1 MEDQKIL
8 NNEQVKWYE
17 DDDTRLDYQVAFE
30 GPGHTRNQ
38 EKKRQD
44 KASKEKKV
52 DIKALLRER
61 DTKWKKRL
69 QDARKAAYAKG
80 FEEGKEDGLQQ
91 ARKEIDQKIEGLE
104 DMMDQAHQEWKQRQE
119 AINPGLL
126 DLVFELVETIVGLPV
141 GNPQIREN
149 LDDELSV
156 LLHET
161 SKEVKPVI
169 WICNEDYEYVEGL
182 VEKYAPELTV
192 RIRSHD
198 EYNPGEFAF
207 ETDKETVVYNYK
219 EMLNDFR
226 ENVSV
231 PSWK

>member
-17 DDDTRLDYQVAFE
+17 DDDTRLDYQVVFE
-30 GPGHTRNQ
+30 GTGHTRNQ
-38 EKKRQD
+38 GKKRQD

-61 DTKWKKRL
+61 DIKWKKRL
-69 QDARKAAYAKG
+69 QDARKAAYTKG

-91 ARKEIDQKIEGLE
+91 AREEIDQKIEGLE
-104 DMMDQAHQEWKQRQE
+104 DMMEQAHQEWKQRQE

-126 DLVFELVETIVGLPV
+126 DLVFDLVETIVGLPIE
-141 GNPQIREN
+141 NAEIREN
-149 LDDELSV
+149 LDDVLSV
-156 LLHET
+156 FLHET
-161 SKEVKPVI
+161 NKEVKPVI
-169 WICNEDYEYVEGL
+169 WVCDNDYEQIEEL

-192 RIRSHD
+192 SIRSND